1 MVIIYSIESTCV
13 TNTDSMAVHKEGI
26 MKKIN
31 LMILTK
37 RFYLFFLLFF
47 TAFFMNVFLWNETRQ
62 LVQEF
67 PRLMM
72 LKSNTSDDIYDISYV
87 PPSYDSGLIKD
98 YDPDSKKNI
107 DNFLLESFYDAEGK
121 TKIYLGKEE
130 YLNSSKEN
138 KKSLLTPISETQ
150 LKNKLMLEFF
160 DSVFFSD
167 MIIFDLKP
175 DELEAIKKKAKE
187 LNFEIYIDTLR
198 ESFQDEWNYY
208 FGNFIFGLVSSFIFM
223 SFSLFIIYLIIT
235 SGLKIFQ
242 QEIRLLRIVGLSKI
256 KIERNFNILL
266 IFPIIVIFPLF
277 FLFVQSIDMLIT
289 PIDFAYLLVMNLF
302 LVLFSHLL
310 INKKIRRKMNA
321 NS

>member
-1 MVIIYSIESTCV
+1 
-13 TNTDSMAVHKEGI
+13 

-31 LMILTK
+31 LMIFKK

-47 TAFFMNVFLWNETRQ
+47 TVFFMNLFLWNETKQ
-62 LVQEF
+62 LIQEF

-72 LKSNTSDDIYDISYV
+72 LKSNISDEIYDISYV

-98 YDPDSKKNI
+98 YDPKSKENI
-107 DNFLLESFYDAEGK
+107 DNFLIESFYDAEGN

-138 KKSLLTPISETQ
+138 KESLLTPISETQ
-150 LKNKLMLEFF
+150 LKNKLTLEVL

-175 DELEAIKKKAKE
+175 EELEVIKKKAKD
-187 LNFEIYIDTLR
+187 LNFDIYIDTLR

-242 QEIRLLRIVGLSKI
+242 QEIRLLRIVGLSKV

-266 IFPIIVIFPLF
+266 IFPIVLTLPLF
-277 FLFVQSIDMLIT
+277 FIFVQSIDMIIT
-289 PIDFAYLLVMNLF
+289 ISDLAYLLAINTL
-302 LVLFSHLL
+302 LVIFSHVL

-321 NS
+321 DS